1 MKPGQRG
8 LALPSDCTSCLH
20 QLKSTV
26 KLQQERQG
34 YQHLVQEET
43 DSAMRAKAQMLC
55 VSVAGEHLPGGC
67 AHDRRPGKPADSS
80 SDPTGLGQEAPRRC
94 SLSSGSAKQKRGTT
108 KGAESPDWLL
118 MASVIDA
125 ECCLPAS
132 LACKVSLPHCKA
144 KSRSL

>member
-1 MKPGQRG
+1 MKLGPAAPLPSQESISVSRLMPRPRFHTGAAFEAWATG

-67 AHDRRPGKPADSS
+67 AHDRRPGNPADSS
-80 SDPTGLGQEAPRRC
+80 SDPTGLEQEAPRQC
-94 SLSSGSAKQKRGTT
+94 SLSSGSANRNV
-108 KGAESPDWLL
+108 A
-118 MASVIDA
+118 
-125 ECCLPAS
+125 LPREQRALTGS
-132 LACKVSLPHCKA
+132 
-144 KSRSL
+144 